1 MSDDE
6 IDCNSD
12 FWPPLNQPDTRR
24 GPEQPKTPDSTLV
37 SALRKLANDI
47 KSPEG
52 LAEGVLREAADR
64 IEAFVRSIEFI
75 RDAVLHQR
83 DAMAEN
89 GMTNDQVNDVLSI
102 IDEYDARVR

>member
-1 MSDDE
+1 MT
-6 IDCNSD
+6 
-12 FWPPLNQPDTRR
+12 P
-24 GPEQPKTPDSTLV
+24 PKTPDATLV

-47 KSPEG
+47 QSSEG
-52 LAEGVLREAADR
+52 LAEGVLHEAAYR
-64 IEAFVRSIEFI
+64 IDAFMRSIEFI